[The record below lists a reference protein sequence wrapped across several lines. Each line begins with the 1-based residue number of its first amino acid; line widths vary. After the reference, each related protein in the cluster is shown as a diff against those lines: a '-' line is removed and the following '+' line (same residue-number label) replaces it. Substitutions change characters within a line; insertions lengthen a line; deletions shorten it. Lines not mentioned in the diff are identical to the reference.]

1 MSTGVVTS
9 IHIYPRA
16 GEPGQEL
23 DGVDVLEH
31 GLDGD
36 RSKNAPVSLCSVEEY
51 VATYPK
57 ANFVIDL
64 PTAALGKVLGQRIHV
79 GECSLEVVEKRASC
93 GVLYAVVAHPGAV
106 SVGDALFVAGPV
118 G

>member
-1 MSTGVVTS
+1 MSSGAVTS

-23 DGVDVLEH
+23 DGVDVFEH

-36 RSKNAPVSLCSVEEY
+36 RPKNAPVSLCSVEEY
-51 VATYPK
+51 VVSHPK

-64 PTAALGKVLGQRIHV
+64 PAAQLSEVLGQRIRV

-93 GVLYAVVAHPGAV
+93 GVLYAVVAEPGAV
-106 SVGDALFVAGPV
+106 SVGDVLFVAGPQ